1 MDQLSCEG
9 PRTPLKVTIVAA
21 SVSNAGSDQIKSTE
35 TTATLT
41 GTGSAVGTWTFVTG
55 PNTPVINPAGASAT
69 ANVSSL
75 TSVGSYIFKYTVVG
89 AAPCTNT
96 TSNVTVSISTT
107 TDINLAYLNANISIY
122 PNPVMD
128 RLVVNTSNVDGYKS
142 VKLIDMMGKIVYVH
156 ENASLENID
165 MSSLSKGLYVVQ
177 IDSEFG
183 KFSKTIVKQ

>member
-21 SVSNAGSDQIKSTE
+21 PVSNAGSNQIKSTE

-89 AAPCTNT
+89 AAPCINT
-96 TSNVTVSISTT
+96 TSTVTV
-107 TDINLAYLNANISIY
+107 
-122 PNPVMD
+122 
-128 RLVVNTSNVDGYKS
+128 
-142 VKLIDMMGKIVYVH
+142 
-156 ENASLENID
+156 
-165 MSSLSKGLYVVQ
+165 
-177 IDSEFG
+177 
-183 KFSKTIVKQ
+183 